1 MHAEEGGGA
10 GGSQLA
16 EGRGAGLGG
25 DGNPEMAEG
34 LRRPPEQSLL
44 TFDLP
49 EPRGREP
56 CPADPVGGNSATFVT
71 NGKPQPLNAFNCE
84 VFDPYKDTRNQEAPV

>member
-1 MHAEEGGGA
+1 MLAEEGGGA
-10 GGSQLA
+10 GGRRLA
-16 EGRGAGLGG
+16 EARGAGLGG
-25 DGNPEMAEG
+25 SGNPEMAEG
-34 LRRPPEQSLL
+34 LRGPPEQSLL

-56 CPADPVGGNSATFVT
+56 RPADPVGGNSATFVT

-84 VFDPYKDTRNQEAPV
+84 VFHPYKDTRNQEAPV

>member
-1 MHAEEGGGA
+1 MLAEEGGGA
-10 GGSQLA
+10 GGRRLTDA
-16 EGRGAGLGG
+16 RGAGLGG

-34 LRRPPEQSLL
+34 LRGPPEQSLL

-49 EPRGREP
+49 EPRGQEP
-56 CPADPVGGNSATFVT
+56 RSADPVGRNSATFVT

-84 VFDPYKDTRNQEAPV
+84 VFHPYKDTRNQEAPV